1 MIDWSVLLSWLLK
14 KIIIINLIYLRQNH
28 PTYMQHTCV
37 LLSMHLNH
45 KRLWKRGDCYQFQ
58 SQTEFH
64 DLPINK
70 HSTLQQKWNMIFL
83 HTSYGHLIFG
93 NHKTANFNS
102 FTPIQYKVINFVSLT
117 EIRGGNPVML
127 SFKWNLFSRT
137 LAWCYLFVWILQKEI
152 LILIVSVIFFCH
164 H

>member
-1 MIDWSVLLSWLLK
+1 
-14 KIIIINLIYLRQNH
+14 
-28 PTYMQHTCV
+28 
-37 LLSMHLNH
+37 
-45 KRLWKRGDCYQFQ
+45 
-58 SQTEFH
+58 
-64 DLPINK
+64 
-70 HSTLQQKWNMIFL
+70 MIFL

-127 SFKWNLFSRT
+127 SFKWNLFSKT
-137 LAWCYLFVWILQKEI
+137 LAWCYLFVRILQKEI

-164 H
+164 HLGFTETCFEYFNGSRFLLGRGVWMCNKAQKNLENSSTWSASKLKLQDRMGRLSHCFS